1 MIGKNTRKLTAVLL
15 MSLTWISTTNSY
27 ADVVKTPTDTLENE
41 VAPPN
46 GFPEQLNVLMQ
57 LPGKKDFIEI
67 PMQEP
72 FAAKEFVDYLSY
84 KSDYGNSMRDAFIE
98 MSPAHNGIVKAKL
111 RTTGRSLDIPIRDVK
126 TNYYY
131 TYNFGNGY
139 VFSTK
144 VSIPISMTGY
154 SGSLKIEYLQN
165 KIDKYL
171 ISQGYT
177 NTTSTLGK
185 ILNSYPTYEKGDI
198 LVEIDTEGF
207 KSLDFIIKATNKN
220 IEKNNKAI
228 SEDTIQKDIELEY
241 KSLDDILEKK

>member
-1 MIGKNTRKLTAVLL
+1 MIGKNARKLTAVLL
-15 MSLTWISTTNSY
+15 MSLTWILTTNSY
-27 ADVVKTPTDTLENE
+27 ADIIKPPTDTLENE
-41 VAPPN
+41 DSPTN

-57 LPGKKDFIEI
+57 LPGKKDLIEI

-72 FAAKEFVDYLSY
+72 FAVKEFVEYLSY
-84 KSDYGNSMRDAFIE
+84 KSDYGSNIRDAFIE
-98 MSPAHNGIVKAKL
+98 MSPAHNGVVKAKL
-111 RTTGRSLDIPIRDVK
+111 KTTGRSLDIPIKDVK
-126 TNYYY
+126 SNYYY
-131 TYNFGNGY
+131 SYSVGNGY

-165 KIDKYL
+165 KIGQYL

-185 ILNSYPTYEKGDI
+185 LFNNYPTYEKGDI
-198 LVEIDTEGF
+198 SVKIDTEGF
-207 KSLDFIIKATNKN
+207 KSLYFIIKATNKN
-220 IEKNNKAI
+220 IEENNKAI

-241 KSLDDILEKK
+241 KPLDDILEKK